1 MSDSPSR
8 PPLLLFDGVCN
19 LCHGA
24 VQWILKRD
32 RKKRFRFAALQSQAG
47 REAMAEAGHE
57 GPIPDSVVVI
67 DDGRIDERSSAAL
80 KVASLLGFP
89 WRLLMIFW
97 IIPRPIRDAIYRW
110 IARNRYRWFGKK
122 DACPM
127 PTPETIARFLDAN
140 EPPPESWEIEPSGDA
155 G

>member
-57 GPIPDSVVVI
+57 GPIADSVVVI
-67 DDGRIDERSSAAL
+67 DGERIYERSSAAL

-140 EPPPESWEIEPSGDA
+140 EPPPESWEIDPSGDA

>member
-67 DDGRIDERSSAAL
+67 DDGRVYFGSSVDHRVHCRDV
-80 KVASLLGFP
+80 KTGKLLWSFYTDG
-89 WRLLMIFW
+89 
-97 IIPRPIRDAIYRW
+97 PIRLA
-110 IARNRYRWFGKK
+110 
-122 DACPM
+122 
-127 PTPETIARFLDAN
+127 PTLAHAN
-140 EPPPESWEIEPSGDA
+140 VYVGSDDGCVYCLKADTGELVWQQRVGPRDELVDQKMTFSRPKA
-155 G
+155 

>member
-32 RKKRFRFAALQSQAG
+32 RKKLFRFAALQSQAG

-67 DDGRIDERSSAAL
+67 DDRRIYERSSAAI

-140 EPPPESWEIEPSGDA
+140 EPPPESWEIEPSCDA